1 MEKHG
6 RRGRVGVSARL
17 TLGLLSGWL
26 SVSGGACSSGTTG
39 SSTQDLSATADLAMT
54 AVEDMAS
61 AGATDLSGA
70 ADLSTP
76 LPDLAGPG
84 AQTGGAVWSRRMGS
98 GDTDQAN
105 DVATDPSGN
114 IFVVGEFRLSADLGG
129 GALNSAGF
137 IDAFVAKYAPDGT
150 HLWSKRLGSNINEAA
165 QAVVADSAGNVYVAG
180 AFESSVDF
188 GGGPITAMGARDVF
202 VAKYSPTGAHLWSKR
217 LGGISDDAVQHLE
230 FDPTGAV
237 LLVGSF
243 TGSGD
248 FGTGMLASAGN
259 TDVFVTKL
267 DLAGNAVWAQ
277 RFGGL
282 AAENGRGVA
291 VDKAGNVVLTGSF
304 NGSATF
310 GGAALVSAGGQDA
323 FVVKL
328 DAAGAHVWSKR
339 FGEFG
344 TDAGV
349 GAAFDSAGNVLLTGT
364 FTSKIDFGLG
374 PIAGGN
380 DSWVA
385 KLTPQGLPVWG
396 IRCGG
401 SLTTTVQDVAVDKL
415 DQVLI
420 GGGFSGNA
428 DFGGGFLTVTGGVN
442 TDAFMAKFASNG
454 SHVWSRN
461 LGSSGNDGINAV
473 AVDALLNPVV
483 AGSATGS
490 DFGGTPLGTAGG
502 GLDIVVSKRLP

>member
-61 AGATDLSGA
+61 AGATDLSVA

-84 AQTGGAVWSRRMGS
+84 AQTGGPVWSRRMGS

-188 GGGPITAMGARDVF
+188 GGGPITAMGSRDVF
-202 VAKYSPTGAHLWSKR
+202 VVKYSPTGAHIWSKR
-217 LGGISDDAVQHLE
+217 LGGISDEAVQHLE
-230 FDPTGAV
+230 FDPTGAL
-237 LLVGSF
+237 LLVGQF
-243 TGSGD
+243 TGIGD
-248 FGTGMLASAGN
+248 FGSGMVTSAGN

-385 KLTPQGLPVWG
+385 KLTPQGVPVWG

-401 SLTTTVQDVAVDKL
+401 SLTTTVQDIAVDKL

-428 DFGGGFLTVTGGVN
+428 DFGGGFLSVTGGVN